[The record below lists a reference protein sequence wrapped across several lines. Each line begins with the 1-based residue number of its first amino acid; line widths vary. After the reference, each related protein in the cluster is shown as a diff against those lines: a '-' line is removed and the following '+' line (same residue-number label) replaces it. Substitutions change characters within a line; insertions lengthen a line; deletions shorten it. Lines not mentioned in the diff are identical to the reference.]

1 MEGNQ
6 KEVHGLE
13 GNHFSKEDFNV
24 FDIQGLDERM
34 AGIRERI
41 QPKFRHFA
49 AAGARLIVSEE
60 DAESVPVHVAKHLR
74 RTKHAPENT
83 WCAIGG
89 DARGYKKYPHFQI
102 GIAKEGVSFYLCLI
116 DQPVKEKE
124 MAAAL
129 LERIPEL
136 RHLPRDYV
144 VSVDH
149 TVSTVLPIEAV
160 DWETVLIR
168 LRDVKKAELLIG
180 RKLAPA
186 DPRLATEAG
195 TLAVMEE
202 TLSELLP
209 IYQACMEQYR

>member
-1 MEGNQ
+1 MEENQ
-6 KEVHGLE
+6 KEVHGLAE
-13 GNHFSKEDFNV
+13 NHFNKEDFNV

-34 AGIRERI
+34 ASIRERI

-49 AAGARLIVSEE
+49 GAGARLIALEE
-60 DAESVPVHVAKHLR
+60 GAESVPVHIAKHLR
-74 RTKHAPENT
+74 RTKYAPENT

-136 RHLPRDYV
+136 EKLPRDYV

-149 TVSTVLPIEAV
+149 TVPAVLPIENV
-160 DWETVLIR
+160 DWEPVLIR

-186 DPRLATEAG
+186 DQRLATEAG
-195 TLAVMEE
+195 TLAVMGE
-202 TLSELLP
+202 TLHELLP
-209 IYQACMEQYR
+209 IYRTCMEQYR